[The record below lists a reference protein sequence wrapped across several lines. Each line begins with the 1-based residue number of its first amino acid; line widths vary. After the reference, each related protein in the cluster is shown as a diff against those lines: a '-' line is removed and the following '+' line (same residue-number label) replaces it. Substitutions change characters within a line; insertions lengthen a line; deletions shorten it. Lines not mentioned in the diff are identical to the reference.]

1 MLRPHPG
8 SINVYID
15 LKKKKKKPWQWIDLH
30 FQNLSTFF
38 SRCLYKSTSNQLL
51 LRLDEQHFVLGCVI
65 TQPAMEIEIWGN
77 KAECQPNKGP
87 SLAQREHWHTIESAR
102 GWKQGK
108 GTGLPANRW
117 AKREEWMW
125 GDVSH
130 KERNNTTWSWV
141 LEMRRQNHIFF
152 WCTGSRK
159 QNWIT
164 AQTRKKTCVCVYECV
179 LDVIKWLHTYQHV
192 FLE

>member
-1 MLRPHPG
+1 MTLFLKKLLSHFILLIRCTMLVLFKPLSNSLPIVLFGAAMLRPRPG
-8 SINVYID
+8 STNVYIG
-15 LKKKKKKPWQWIDLH
+15 LKKKGPVAVDWPA
-30 FQNLSTFF
+30 FQNLSTVFF
-38 SRCLYKSTSNQLL
+38 SRSPYKSTSNLLL
-51 LRLDEQHFVLGCVI
+51 LRLDEQHFVLGCAI
-65 TQPAMEIEIWGN
+65 MQPAMEIEIWGN

-141 LEMRRQNHIFF
+141 LEMR
-152 WCTGSRK
+152 G
-159 QNWIT
+159 
-164 AQTRKKTCVCVYECV
+164 
-179 LDVIKWLHTYQHV
+179 
-192 FLE
+192 